1 MLAKE
6 FDRRPRVGGLA
17 AILVDN
23 EGVYVVPN
31 LDTKCG
37 IYRPSTAETPAAEI
51 ATQEKLSFILLSP
64 ARHTLS

>member
-37 IYRPSTAETPAAEI
+37 IYRPRTAETPAAEI
-51 ATQEKLSFILLSP
+51 ATQENSFISLPP